1 MMMSETGVSTFSP
14 SPSPSR
20 FRGAGAGV
28 GVGVGAGASTSEA
41 GDGGS
46 GGRTLNWGIYT
57 VAELVKFRDEI
68 TKALPP
74 LELGHL
80 NLEEE
85 MLLQY
90 HVLRA
95 MQGAV
100 IEDVDVP
107 VNQRA
112 QVANTV
118 AATLKTLGEQQI
130 ELYSSERFKAIE
142 NLLIRTLDKL
152 PEDLAAAF
160 LVDYE
165 KILLKHTKK

>member
-1 MMMSETGVSTFSP
+1 MSEEGVSTFSP
-14 SPSPSR
+14 TSPRLLVGSGAASR
-20 FRGAGAGV
+20 
-28 GVGVGAGASTSEA
+28 S
-41 GDGGS
+41 GDSNS
-46 GGRTLNWGIYT
+46 GGRTLNWSVYT

-68 TKALPP
+68 TKVLPP

-90 HVLRA
+90 HVLRE

-100 IEDVDVP
+100 IEDTDVP

-130 ELYSSERFKAIE
+130 ELYSSERFKAVE

-152 PEDLAAAF
+152 PEDFAAAF

-165 KILLKHTKK
+165 KILLRHTRK